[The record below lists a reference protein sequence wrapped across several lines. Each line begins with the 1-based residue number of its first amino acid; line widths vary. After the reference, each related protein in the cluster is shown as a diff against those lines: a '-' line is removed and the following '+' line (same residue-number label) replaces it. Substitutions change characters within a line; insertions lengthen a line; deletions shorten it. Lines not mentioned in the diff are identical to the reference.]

1 MDTLFVKVYSNNQT
15 GDYFAVGFG
24 QLFTTD
30 WIHVESGGS
39 SLWDSDWKEYAE
51 MEYYKMLARALEHA
65 SSMYEVY
72 SHHRVCIMQTRL
84 HQLTL
89 RTVVYKSSTQNG
101 VKLEVFRDPS
111 FDYVSGEWIGFHV
124 SVGRIFPRSA
134 YYFHVS
140 IDITH
145 RKETRRIA
153 TLHSTSMIARSLS
166 VVSPTAAHTQ
176 RNNFILTNTDSL
188 SVKVYSNNQT
198 GHCFALG
205 FGQFFGEDWIHVV
218 SEESGTW
225 DSTEYYAEQYAQE

>member
-1 MDTLFVKVYSNNQT
+1 MWHCNAPFEIDDSAITERGFTCHSTYPAKFTGNTLILTNMDTLFVKVYSNNQT

-72 SHHRVCIMQTRL
+72 SHHRVCIMQTCL

-153 TLHSTSMIARSLS
+153 TLHSTLMIVRSLS
-166 VVSPTAAHTQ
+166 VVSMTQ
-176 RNNFILTNTDSL
+176 NLHI
-188 SVKVYSNNQT
+188 
-198 GHCFALG
+198 
-205 FGQFFGEDWIHVV
+205 
-218 SEESGTW
+218 
-225 DSTEYYAEQYAQE
+225 